1 MSKRPAKPKPSNPAR
16 PERQIVKP
24 PLAVLASGYAQFL
37 EDVKSRIRTAQIKAA
52 LSVNRELIQLYWDI
66 GKTIVE
72 AQKGK
77 GYGKQVVER
86 LAADLQKEFAGVAGF
101 SAQNIWKMRAFYLAW
116 TDQVRNLSQVVRE
129 SETTTNLSQ
138 PVRESADR
146 ILQQAVRELDGRNL
160 PKTVAEVPWG
170 HNTELLFKLKNP
182 HQRLWYARQA
192 IEHGWSRAALV
203 HWIESDLYAR
213 QGQAVTNFPATLP
226 PGQSDLAAEV
236 IKDPYSFDFL
246 TIGPD
251 AAERQ
256 LERAL
261 LDHIRQFLLE
271 LGAGFAFVGQQMHLE
286 VGGEDF
292 YLDLLFYHL
301 RLRCFV
307 VIDLKAKPFKPE
319 DAGKM
324 NFYLSAVD
332 DLFRHPDDRPSIGL
346 ILCKT
351 RNKIVAEYALRD
363 IAKPVGVARYVIRLV
378 EQLPANLK
386 DALPTPRDIEA
397 ELGKAK
403 KSGTGKVRDSVPL
416 LRRCGEAEMNGMAMK
431 VRRPREK

>member
-1 MSKRPAKPKPSNPAR
+1 MSRRPAKPKPSNPAR
-16 PERQIVKP
+16 PERQVVKP
-24 PLAVLASGYAQFL
+24 PLAGLPSGYVKFL

-52 LSVNRELIQLYWDI
+52 LSVNRELIQLYWDL

-86 LAADLQKEFAGVAGF
+86 LAADLQKEFPGVAGF
-101 SAQNIWKMRAFYLAW
+101 SAPNIWFMRSFYRAW
-116 TDQVRNLSQVVRE
+116 AGGEQKI
-129 SETTTNLSQ
+129 SQ
-138 PVRESADR
+138 PVRESSPP
-146 ILQQAVRELDGRNL
+146 ILLQPVRELRDHQWPQL
-160 PKTVAEVPWG
+160 PPESASAPPEPMASLPWG
-170 HNTELLFKLKNP
+170 HNLVLLHKLKSTAE
-182 HQRLWYARQA
+182 RLWYARKA
-192 IEHGWSRAALV
+192 VEHGWSRAVLV

-213 QGQAVTNFPATLP
+213 QGKAVTNFPATLP
-226 PGQSDLAAEV
+226 PAQSDLAAEV

-246 TIGPD
+246 TLRSD

-261 LDHIRQFLLE
+261 LDHIRKFLLE
-271 LGAGFAFVGQQMHLE
+271 LGAGFAFVGQQVHLE

-301 RLRCFV
+301 RLRRFI

-319 DAGKM
+319 YAGKM

-332 DLFRHPDDRPSIGL
+332 DLLRHPDDQTSIGL

-351 RNKIVAEYALRD
+351 RNQIVAEYALRD
-363 IAKPVGVARYVIRLV
+363 LAKPVGDR
-378 EQLPANLK
+378 
-386 DALPTPRDIEA
+386 
-397 ELGKAK
+397 
-403 KSGTGKVRDSVPL
+403 KSVV
-416 LRRCGEAEMNGMAMK
+416 
-431 VRRPREK
+431 

>member
-1 MSKRPAKPKPSNPAR
+1 MSRRPAKPKPSNPAR
-16 PERQIVKP
+16 PARQIVKP
-24 PLAVLASGYAQFL
+24 PLAGWPSGYAKFL
-37 EDVKSRIRTAQIKAA
+37 ADVKSRIRTAQIKAA

-66 GKTIVE
+66 GKSIVE

-86 LAADLQKEFAGVAGF
+86 LAADLQKEFPGVAGF

-116 TDQVRNLSQVVRE
+116 TDEVR
-129 SETTTNLSQ
+129 NLSQ
-138 PVRESADR
+138 PVRETEGGANLSQPVRELADKS
-146 ILQQAVRELDGRNL
+146 LQQAVGELDGQNL
-160 PKTVAEVPWG
+160 PQAVAEVPWG
-170 HNTELLFKLKNP
+170 HNTELLFKLKDP

-192 IEHGWSRAALV
+192 VEHGWSRAVLV
-203 HWIESDLYAR
+203 HWIESDLYSR
-213 QGQAVTNFPATLP
+213 QGKAVTNFPATLP
-226 PGQSDLAAEV
+226 PAQSDLAAEV

-246 TIGPD
+246 TLAPD
-251 AAERQ
+251 AAERH

-292 YLDLLFYHL
+292 YIDLLFYHL
-301 RLRCFV
+301 RLRCFI

-319 DAGKM
+319 YVGKM

-332 DLFRHPDDRPSIGL
+332 DLLRHPDDKPSIGL

-363 IAKPVGVARYVIRLV
+363 VAKPVGVARYVTRLV
-378 EQLPANLK
+378 EKLPANLR
-386 DALPTPRDIEA
+386 DALPAPCDIET

-403 KSGTGKVRDSVPL
+403 KRGIG
-416 LRRCGEAEMNGMAMK
+416 
-431 VRRPREK
+431 